1 MVLVGGFTQSLL
13 SLERSLDIGTV
24 TKQLRI
30 CEVKNYKQEENPT
43 KPSNP
48 ECFCYENSAL
58 MLESITPS
66 LGEPKILVWVRTT
79 QSQVYTQCYK
89 ALGGEACNENVLTKQ
104 FRE

>member
-1 MVLVGGFTQSLL
+1 
-13 SLERSLDIGTV
+13 
-24 TKQLRI
+24 
-30 CEVKNYKQEENPT
+30 
-43 KPSNP
+43 
-48 ECFCYENSAL
+48 